1 MQKCSFWQIVKKKE
15 RIFGNLDKSD
25 PRRVRTFDPLIKS
38 QVLYQLSYGTQSFK
52 KMYRLLR
59 FCGPTRA

>member
-38 QVLYQLSYGTQSFK
+38 QVLYQLS
-52 KMYRLLR
+52 
-59 FCGPTRA
+59 